1 METEAL
7 KGQIW
12 QVPYLAAYWFWR
24 GAGLFF
30 GLFGELF
37 FGLFQDY
44 FSDFFGLC
52 VTTFI
57 YGGIEND

>member
-1 METEAL
+1 MAGAIFGGILVLE
-7 KGQIW
+7 
-12 QVPYLAAYWFWR
+12 

-30 GLFGELF
+30 GLFWALF